1 MDRVPDIA
9 VSVPLHIELE
19 GTSEEHFGKVH
30 KYICSLIAMLGGFL
44 PLKQGAKNESLFDT
58 DYAAMMS
65 LIVALIA
72 YGGLLIASRILHV
85 QAHPNSDLVESMIN
99 KISLLFGTLALILE
113 VVILVPGLGKVAGF
127 FWVGW
132 FVKVVA
138 EYVSEYLKTLYE
150 SAVALVVHTFG
161 KLQDYVNMI
170 IRRFAT
176 EPEEQTDE
184 FPQGC
189 AIHTPLFTSPTL
201 LVNFCHLIFFNSS
214 DPTAEN

>member
-9 VSVPLHIELE
+9 VSVPLHTELE
-19 GTSEEHFGKVH
+19 GTSEERFRKVH
-30 KYICSLIAMLGGFL
+30 EYICSLIAMLGGFL
-44 PLKQGAKNESLFDT
+44 PLKQGARNESLFDT
-58 DYAAMMS
+58 DYPAMVS

-72 YGGLLIASRILHV
+72 YGGLLIASRMLYV
-85 QAHPNSDLVESMIN
+85 QAHPNSNLAKSMIN

-138 EYVSEYLKTLYE
+138 EYTNEYLKMLYE
-150 SAVALVVHTFG
+150 SAVASVVYTFG
-161 KLQDYVNMI
+161 KLEDYLNMI

-184 FPQGC
+184 LPQV
-189 AIHTPLFTSPTL
+189 TFTT
-201 LVNFCHLIFFNSS
+201 V
-214 DPTAEN
+214 